1 MSGIREVRHRIKSI
15 INIRQITRAMKMV
28 AAARLHKAQS
38 QLMAGRPYAGKLYE
52 MIQSIAAHSR
62 GKSHPLLRRN
72 QVSLSGL
79 VVMTSDKGLCAGF
92 NAPPLQ
98 VAGRHLADQESRNRV
113 EIISLGRKGLDFFR
127 RTGVKPYREWVG
139 FWQDLNWHHA
149 DMIGQEL
156 IEAYIAGRWSR
167 LHIVYNRF
175 KSVIAQEVVEDVLL
189 PLPEPQP
196 QAGNRDSYSEFE
208 FEPSAEQVY
217 AHLLP
222 RYIKITIWH
231 ALLES
236 KAAELAT
243 RMQAMDNAAQS
254 AGEMIEGLTLQ
265 MNRARQAAITRE
277 IAELVGSAEAIN
289 A

>member
-1 MSGIREVRHRIKSI
+1 MAGIREVRRRIKSI
-15 INIRQITRAMKMV
+15 VNIRHITRAMKMV
-28 AAARLHKAQS
+28 ASVRLHKAQS
-38 QLMAGRPYAGKLYE
+38 QLMEGRPYAGKLYE
-52 MIQSIAAHSR
+52 MIRSVAAHSSE
-62 GKSHPLLRRN
+62 KSHPLLRRN

-92 NAPPLQ
+92 NAQPLQ
-98 VAGRHLADQESRNRV
+98 VAGRRLADQEPGNAV
-113 EIISLGRKGLDFFR
+113 EIISLGRKGSNFFR
-127 RTGVKPYREWVG
+127 RIGVKPHREWAG

-156 IEAYIAGRWSR
+156 IEAYITGRWSR

-175 KSVIAQEVVEDVLL
+175 KSVMAQEVVEEILL
-189 PLPEPQP
+189 PLPEPRP
-196 QAGNRDSYSEFE
+196 QAGSRDSYSEFE
-208 FEPSAEQVY
+208 FEPSAEQIY
-217 AHLLP
+217 ACLLP
-222 RYIKITIWH
+222 RYVKMTIWH

-236 KAAELAT
+236 KAAELAA
-243 RMQAMDNAAQS
+243 RMQAMDNATQS

-277 IAELVGSAEAIN
+277 ISELVGSAEAIN